1 MIKADDNCIPPYEI
15 LKSNKE
21 ISTPFFSKNDDIK
34 NDLHL
39 TLGDFL
45 EEKETTTLFSF
56 FGDDKEKCNSKN
68 GPDELLVALTRREGK
83 PYIQTGNYIG
93 KFRHKGVDFEIGS
106 RFGEAFLKRMLNFA
120 NDVYLDDIDVFGE
133 QANKSDFSKFILYYL
148 FVQSLEK
155 AFLLGLPRAYQSVLH
170 HEMRLKGR
178 LDINRFIK
186 QDIPFVGKIASVSR
200 DLCEVQVIVDVL
212 HKAVALIERDGNA
225 MTKNITHIKP
235 HLREAKSG
243 DYVSRQTIVKAQS
256 SKALLNPIFAPY
268 KKVLRYAEYIIRL
281 NGLQESATASK
292 DSYFGFLVNVA
303 ELFEIYVTKLLQ
315 REFPDWNV
323 SSPKIELYG
332 EQFDKKFYARKIIP
346 DIVMQRG
353 SQVLVFDTKYKQ
365 MLYRGKGLYGM
376 GDVDREDFFQI
387 NTYMSYYQQQ
397 GKTLLCGGLLYPL
410 SGEHQVAQCHSAHWL
425 GNTAVGFIVDGIVV
439 GEDIKTVKTGEKDF
453 IQRVRKLLNKNE
465 GLHLKAA

>member
-1 MIKADDNCIPPYEI
+1 MIRANDNCYPPSEI
-15 LKSNKE
+15 LKAQKE
-21 ISTPFFSKNDDIK
+21 TPALTPSYSKAK
-34 NDLHL
+34 NVTDLRL
-39 TLGDFL
+39 TLGEFFAAK
-45 EEKETTTLFSF
+45 KESRLFSF
-56 FGDDKEKCNSKN
+56 FGNDDEKRNHKN
-68 GPDELLVALTRREGK
+68 GDDELIVEITHREDK
-83 PYIQTGNYIG
+83 PYIQTGNYLG
-93 KFRHKGVDFEIGS
+93 KFRHGGVDFEIAS

-120 NDVYLDDIDVFGE
+120 NDVYLDDVDVFGE
-133 QANKSDFSKFILYYL
+133 RSNIPDFSRFILYYL

-155 AFLLGLPRAYQSVLH
+155 AYLLGLPRTYQSVQH

-200 DLCEVQVIVDVL
+200 ELCEVQEIVDVL

-243 DYVSRQTIVKAQS
+243 GYVSGQTIVKAQS
-256 SKALLNPIFAPY
+256 SKALLNSIFVPY

-281 NGLQESATASK
+281 NGLQESATANK
-292 DSYFGFLVNVA
+292 DLYFGFLVNVA

-315 REFPDWNV
+315 REFLDWSV
-323 SSPKIELYG
+323 SSPRDIELYSK
-332 EQFDKKFYARKIIP
+332 QFYARKIIP

-353 SQVLVFDTKYKQ
+353 NEVVVFDTKYKR
-365 MLYRGKGLYGM
+365 MLYRGKGQNGM
-376 GDVDREDFFQI
+376 GDVDRDDFFQI

-410 SGEHQVAQCHSAHWL
+410 SGEHQVEQCHSAHWL
-425 GNTAVGFIVDGIVV
+425 GNMAVGFIIDGIVV
-439 GEDIKTVKTGEKDF
+439 GKDIETVKTGEQDF

-465 GLHLKAA
+465 GLQLKAA